1 MVIRNRKIVSTA
13 LSAALIA
20 SMLATGGT
28 VAVQGKSGE
37 VSVQSVTQQYKAV
50 TVIIDGKVQQFPQSA
65 VVKDGSTLVPLRGIF
80 EALGAKVL
88 WDEASD
94 SVTAT
99 KGETVIKL
107 TVDQKT
113 AYINDRAVELSV
125 QAQTLNGSTMVP
137 LRFVSEALGA
147 DVKWNEDTYTATITS
162 KGGSGQANQGSGQ
175 VVFGI
180 KVKYGMH
187 HYGSRNQAE
196 YDEAMAVLEQEVTR
210 RLKTVK
216 VGGDRYE
223 EYYERYWEGD
233 RASNYERNTIESR
246 GLTSAEKGLKT
257 LVDLGLEKDKIVD
270 LMKLSIVGVDLIA
283 TSKAVDDGS
292 PRSLAD
298 LLIKGVSDCE
308 PEAYL
313 YSAIFDMYGYNTAI
327 IAGDN
332 HAQAYVQ
339 IDGEWLSPMNGTFIK
354 TDPSYS
360 LAQAGFYIMSPPTFG
375 GTIK

>member
-1 MVIRNRKIVSTA
+1 MVIRNSKIVSTA
-13 LSAALIA
+13 LGAALIA

-28 VAVQGKSGE
+28 VAAQGKSGE
-37 VSVQSVTQQYKAV
+37 VSIQSATQQYKAV

-88 WDEASD
+88 WNEASH

-99 KGETVIKL
+99 KGDTVIKL
-107 TVDQKT
+107 TVDQRT
-113 AYINDRAVELSV
+113 AYINDRAIELSA

-147 DVKWNEDTYTATITS
+147 DVKWNGDTYTATITS

-180 KVKYGMH
+180 KVKYGKH
-187 HYGSRNQAE
+187 HYGSKNQAE
-196 YDEAMAVLEQEVTR
+196 YDEVMAVLEQEVTS

-216 VGGDRYE
+216 VGGDRYA
-223 EYYERYWEGD
+223 EYYESYWDGD
-233 RASNYERNTIESR
+233 RASNYERNTIESM
-246 GLTSAEKGLKT
+246 GLTSAEKNFKT
-257 LVDLGLEKDKIVD
+257 LVDLGLEKEKIMD
-270 LMKLSIVGVDLIA
+270 LMKLSIVGVDLIG
-283 TSKAVDDGS
+283 TSKVIDDGS
-292 PRSLAD
+292 PNSLAD
-298 LLIKGVSDCE
+298 LLIRGVRDCD

-313 YSAIFDMYGYNTAI
+313 YSAIFDMYGYNTAV

-332 HAQAYVQ
+332 HASAFVQ
-339 IDGEWLSPMNGTFIK
+339 INGEWVAPMNGTFAK
-354 TDPSYS
+354 SDVAYLLSQP
-360 LAQAGFYIMSPPTFG
+360 GFYFLSPPTFG